1 MKHVLPQLLITAT
14 RQTLLQVACRPVDN
28 KLSETAAWL
37 VFRLSLTSS
46 GQLQYRFTDV
56 LEMPLIQMF
65 ATVDDRHTD
74 DYKQNIIDSLLCS
87 KQCCLK
93 SYEGKALIYIASRIA
108 THMGCQPGPDG
119 NHSFTALRAAM
130 RHPGFVN
137 FLADIAEELDMNT
150 IDLENDNASNKRSSA
165 NVCSHEVMAAAS
177 DLRQARALK
186 VCMDGM
192 CDKHVGTTPDP
203 PTQQQKVLKK
213 WAGVHVYH
221 WSRAAE
227 ELDKAWLLFLF
238 YISGSSAVFRHNT
251 YSMATTRVVC
261 LLRLSGVKY
270 SCTCRHT
277 TLSYLFLTDLL
288 PHHPRASTSAAA
300 ENGRHQKPCL
310 MD

>member
-1 MKHVLPQLLITAT
+1 MKHVLPQLVITAT

-56 LEMPLIQMF
+56 LEMPLMKMF

-108 THMGCQPGPDG
+108 THTGCQPGPDG

-137 FLADIAEELDMNT
+137 FLADVAEEIDMNT

-186 VCMDGM
+186 VRMDGM
-192 CDKHVGTTPDP
+192 CDKHVGTTSNKPDA
-203 PTQQQKVLKK
+203 PTQQQAVLRK

-227 ELDKAWLLFLF
+227 ELDKAWLLLLF
-238 YISGSSAVFRHNT
+238 YISGSSAIKTHVCTYRRALLVLRAMYILQCVSYITGHTYLAERFKFGLPPLPPNNENT
-251 YSMATTRVVC
+251 CQFMDVYSV
-261 LLRLSGVKY
+261 
-270 SCTCRHT
+270 
-277 TLSYLFLTDLL
+277 
-288 PHHPRASTSAAA
+288 
-300 ENGRHQKPCL
+300 
-310 MD
+310 